1 MKRYETASVKWVL
14 YVLIGALAVGCRPA
28 VEPGPFAQ
36 AEEKAWRQVN
46 RNHRGEDGIYVQA
59 TWRTF
64 AYEIALAYE
73 RAEEEGLVQNQLE
86 SRLRQLIYGFINGN
100 YPVEDG
106 TDINNFY
113 IQYLVYVNRSFD
125 LSNPLEKSVFDTWRA
140 QFVRKT
146 LGQIYD
152 PKFPILRNYYDERWG
167 LTLYSRLVFTV
178 FLNSEESDLRPPI
191 ADIGARTFLVD
202 EEGNRYRASSNQ
214 AGRPYLYEF
223 DRPEGDVLDG
233 EDVYR
238 VFYPNRKADRQSP
251 IVTKKSQF
259 VALEI
264 DGLGDEPVRRLQWN
278 LPFEYPEMP
287 SRRLPETRPEEEG
300 E

>member
-1 MKRYETASVKWVL
+1 MKWVIL
-14 YVLIGALAVGCRPA
+14 VLAGALAVGCRPGA
-28 VEPGPFAQ
+28 EPGPFAQ
-36 AEEKAWRQVN
+36 AEEQTWRQVN

-73 RAEEEGLVQNQLE
+73 QAEDEGLVQNQLE

-100 YPVEDG
+100 YPAEDG

-113 IQYLVYVNRSFD
+113 IQYLVYVNPSFD
-125 LSNPLEKSVFDTWRA
+125 PTNRLEKSVFDTWRG

-146 LGQIYD
+146 LDKIYD
-152 PKFPILRNYYDERWG
+152 PKYPVLRNYYDERWG

-178 FLNSEESDLRPPI
+178 YLNSEDSDLRPPI
-191 ADIGARTFLVD
+191 ADIGGRTFLVD
-202 EEGNRYRASSNQ
+202 QEGNRYAASRTQ
-214 AGRPYLYEF
+214 PGRPYLYDF
-223 DRPEGDVLDG
+223 DRPERDYLDG
-233 EDVYR
+233 KDVYR
-238 VFYPNRKADRQSP
+238 VFFPNRKADRQTP
-251 IVTKKSQF
+251 IVTKDSKF

-264 DGLGDEPVRRLQWN
+264 DGLGDEPVRRLQWD

-287 SRRLPETRPEEEG
+287 ARRLPETRPDPSAEEQ
-300 E
+300 